1 MFTRITQNMVN
12 TRYKRTV
19 TSTMRDVSNAG
30 DAVTNERKYQNDAE
44 DPISATRAYQYRR
57 ELTRNA
63 NYTANA
69 KSIKSLLQTRE
80 TVAME
85 MSSIARTAY
94 TDVLGGHTD
103 TSSPESRLAYSQQ
116 IKSLQ
121 QSAIQSLNTSYGDQF
136 MFGGT
141 STGQVPF
148 ELKGDGTVTYRGVPV
163 DGLSKNQMNAYK
175 SYLTEIQKDIGA
187 SVENLSDEQL
197 QTKLNE
203 IVADGTVTQEY
214 ADNFKSLYDEY
225 TLNMKRLNDYNKEVQ
240 YVNLGFGLEFNDD
253 GTVNSSSAF
262 NTCLNAIQF
271 LGFGVDTKGNSKNMV
286 QLLGDIADGFAA
298 STYDQDQMEKLASN
312 LDDTR
317 TSITIQLTQLG
328 ADENFM
334 DTTID
339 RLGDV
344 EYNLTAK
351 QNMTEYVDEAEAITN
366 FQAANY
372 AYKAALQVGSKILSQ
387 SFLDYMS

>member
-12 TRYKRTV
+12 TRYKRTI
-19 TSTMRDVSNAG
+19 TSTMRDVSSAG
-30 DAVTNERKYQNDAE
+30 DAVTNERKYQNDSE

-57 ELTRNA
+57 ELTRNS

-69 KSIKSLLQTRE
+69 TSIKSLLQTRE

-148 ELKGDGTVTYRGVPV
+148 ELKNDGTVTYRGVPV
-163 DGLSKNQMNAYK
+163 DGLSKNQMK
-175 SYLTEIQKDIGA
+175 SYRGYLTEINKAIGA
-187 SVENLSDEQL
+187 SAADLSDDVL
-197 QTKLNE
+197 QERLDE
-203 IVADGTVTQEY
+203 IVADGTLTQEY
-214 ADNFKSLYDEY
+214 VDSFKDLHDEY
-225 TLNMKRLNDYNKEVQ
+225 NKNMQRLNDYNKEVQ
-240 YVNLGFGLEFNDD
+240 YVNLGFGLEFNED

-262 NTCLNAIQF
+262 NTCLNAISF
-271 LGFGVDTKGNSKNMV
+271 LGFGVDKNGNSKNMV

-298 STYDQDQMEKLASN
+298 SDYDHDYMERLASN
-312 LDDTR
+312 LDDDR

-334 DTTID
+334 DTTIA

-351 QNMTEYVDEAEAITN
+351 QNQTEYVDEAEAITN

-372 AYKAALQVGSKILSQ
+372 AYKAALQVGNKILSQ